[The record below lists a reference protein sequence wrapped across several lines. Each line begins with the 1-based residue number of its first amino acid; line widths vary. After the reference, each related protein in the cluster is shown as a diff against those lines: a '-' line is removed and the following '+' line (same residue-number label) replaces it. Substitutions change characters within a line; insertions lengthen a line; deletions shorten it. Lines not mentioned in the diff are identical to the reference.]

1 MSSEETSQSSAE
13 KAYLR
18 LAKAIM
24 QNGNNKSDRT
34 GTGTRS
40 LFGHQLRFDL
50 SEGFPLLTTKKMWF
64 RGIVEELLWIISGST
79 NVAPLQAKG
88 VHIWDEWADAD
99 GELGPVYGKQWRQWS
114 IPGGPTI
121 SGDLAYEKGCGIDQ
135 LQELVDGLKKN
146 PDGRRHIVTSWNP
159 AELDQM
165 KLPPCHCFF
174 QCYVGPARPVNKYDE
189 DAKPRLSLVLH
200 QRSADYFLGVPFNI
214 ASYALL
220 TMMLAQV
227 CGYEPGEFIHNFG
240 DVHVY
245 NNHFDQVNEQLRR
258 TPRATPRVILN
269 SKVDS
274 IDGFTYDDITLEGY
288 DPYPAIKAEVSV

>member
-1 MSSEETSQSSAE
+1 MSIEGEQG
-13 KAYLR
+13 YLR

-79 NVAPLQAKG
+79 NIAPLQAKG
-88 VHIWDEWADAD
+88 VHIWDEWADAS

-114 IPGGPTI
+114 GKRGVDDIFNGYQPELP
-121 SGDLAYEKGCGIDQ
+121 GIDQ
-135 LQELVDGLKKN
+135 LQELIDGLKKN

-174 QCYVGPARPVNKYDE
+174 QCYVGPVSPVICVKR
-189 DAKPRLSLVLH
+189 KLSLVLH

-227 CGYEPGEFIHNFG
+227 CGYTPGEFIHNFG

-258 TPRATPRVILN
+258 TPRAAPRVILN

>member
-1 MSSEETSQSSAE
+1 MDWNINETSQSNADR
-13 KAYLR
+13 AYLR
-18 LAKAIM
+18 LARAIM
-24 QNGNNKSDRT
+24 QNGNDKSDRT

-40 LFGHQLRFDL
+40 LFGEQLRFDL

-79 NVAPLQAKG
+79 NVNPLQAKG
-88 VHIWDEWADAD
+88 VHIWDEWAGAD
-99 GELGPVYGKQWRQWS
+99 GQLGPVYGEQWRNWNQNPEHVLS
-114 IPGGPTI
+114 T
-121 SGDLAYEKGCGIDQ
+121 GIDQ

-146 PDGRRHIVTSWNP
+146 PDGRRHIITAWNP
-159 AELDQM
+159 SQLDQM

-174 QCYVGPARPVNKYDE
+174 QCYVGPELPPIQQFNDRKR
-189 DAKPRLSLVLH
+189 KLSLVLH

-245 NNHFDQVNEQLRR
+245 NNHFDQVNEQMRR

-269 SKVDS
+269 SKVDT

-288 DPYPAIKAEVSV
+288 DPCPAIKAEVSV